1 MKFYSRYCAVVACA
15 LLTIA
20 SSGCAAVK
28 ATQQPDKRDMKVLD
42 RGVPRTHVIAELGA
56 PVWSDQPG
64 DASVDVFKFKQ
75 GYTKTTKA
83 ARALVH
89 GAADVATLGL
99 WEVVGI
105 PAESIADGTDVQVEV
120 HYAPD
125 RTVDHVVVIKGE
137 KAVHPPKFLAFKR
150 RAGHKISGEQSKIAR
165 SKSTSDENPTTVA
178 ASHEEAVTK

>member
-1 MKFYSRYCAVVACA
+1 MKLHSPYSAVVVCG
-15 LLTIA
+15 LLVTT
-20 SSGCAAVK
+20 SLGCAAIK

-42 RGVPRTHVIAELGA
+42 RGVPRTHVIAELGT

-64 DASVDVFKFKQ
+64 NASVDVFKFKQ

-125 RTVDHVVVIKGE
+125 QTVDHVVVIKGE
-137 KAVHPPKFLAFKR
+137 KAVHPPKFLAFGN
-150 RAGHKISGEQSKIAR
+150 RAGQKISGAQTAK
-165 SKSTSDENPTTVA
+165 TSALPPVGKQPAAVA
-178 ASHEEAVTK
+178 ASHAEAMR